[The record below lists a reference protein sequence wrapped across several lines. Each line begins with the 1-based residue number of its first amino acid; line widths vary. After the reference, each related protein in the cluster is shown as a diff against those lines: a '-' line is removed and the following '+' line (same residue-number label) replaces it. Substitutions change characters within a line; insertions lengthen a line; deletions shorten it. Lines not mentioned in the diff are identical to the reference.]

1 MCICRKHIID
11 DRWTIVRNR
20 MNTLQHSAKLF
31 QVSEILSKLFVE
43 IYILSQVNFHSS
55 AFIAVQKL
63 RPLDS
68 LPSLSQITQLM

>member
-31 QVSEILSKLFVE
+31 QVSENLSKLFVE

>member
-1 MCICRKHIID
+1 
-11 DRWTIVRNR
+11 

-31 QVSEILSKLFVE
+31 QVSENLSKLFVE